1 MMNFF
6 KLWALMSVLSL
17 LACSPAIPTF
27 LQGEWHAING
37 NVVEVWELVSDE
49 RMSGF
54 SYKETRDNVLETL
67 EIVREDGEIS
77 YRATV
82 PTQNDGKTIPFKLV
96 SKKGKQRVFENP
108 QHDFPKKLIYEMID
122 PDTLHVMVLGA
133 NEQGFEVF
141 YVKGD

>member
-1 MMNFF
+1 MINHF
-6 KLWALMSVLSL
+6 KFYCCISMFALLS
-17 LACSPAIPTF
+17 CSPAIPSY
-27 LQGEWHAING
+27 LEGEWHAING
-37 NVVEVWELVSDE
+37 NVVEVWEQVSAD

-77 YRATV
+77 YKATV

-108 QHDFPKKLIYEMID
+108 QHDFPQRLIYELIAV
-122 PDTLHVMVLGA
+122 DTLHVMVLGA
-133 NEQGFEVF
+133 NEKGFEV
-141 YVKGD
+141 YYEKRD